1 MIIARKSSPRS
12 VLRKLTELKLIIAYP
27 NVNDLREFFPSCIV
41 EIRKCLLFL
50 YEADIGEEENL
61 CGVTC
66 LVKIGNLKFES

>member
-1 MIIARKSSPRS
+1 MIIAQKSSRRS
-12 VLRKLTELKLIIAYP
+12 GLRKLT
-27 NVNDLREFFPSCIV
+27 
-41 EIRKCLLFL
+41 KCLLFL